1 MNKKYSRNKY
11 IHRVVEGRIK
21 SALSVHPAVV
31 LTGARQV
38 GKSSVIKNLTGLK
51 ITDYFT
57 MDSYADIETLKAG
70 AENIFMKPGITVID
84 EVQKYS
90 GILNSVK
97 AAIDASGRRKKFI
110 LSGSANLL
118 LARHVSESLAGR
130 ASYLKMGPFTAGE
143 YAGVNGKNALDAM
156 FLGREPDVCVLKAKF
171 DLKRALWAGMMP
183 VPLLQ
188 LKNNLVSEWWQGY
201 VDTYLERDMRDV
213 SSIPDL
219 SDYRKFMR
227 VLAFFA
233 GSMLNET
240 TLSRETAISQ
250 PTIHRY
256 VNLLETTNIA
266 ARVPAY
272 HMNKK
277 KRVLKTPKLY
287 WFDTGLI
294 NFLRGAYTPGE
305 IDGILFEHF
314 ILNHLMTWA
323 SMKSPS
329 ALVYC
334 WRTVK
339 GEEVDFIIEY
349 AGRPLAIEVK
359 TAQKV
364 TQKDA
369 AGIYEFLRTYP
380 SAAGGIIV
388 YTGKEIQRLA
398 GNVYA
403 VPYECITA

>member
-1 MNKKYSRNKY
+1 
-11 IHRVVEGRIK
+11 
-21 SALSVHPAVV
+21 
-31 LTGARQV
+31 
-38 GKSSVIKNLTGLK
+38 
-51 ITDYFT
+51 
-57 MDSYADIETLKAG
+57 
-70 AENIFMKPGITVID
+70 
-84 EVQKYS
+84 
-90 GILNSVK
+90 
-97 AAIDASGRRKKFI
+97 
-110 LSGSANLL
+110 
-118 LARHVSESLAGR
+118 
-130 ASYLKMGPFTAGE
+130 MGPFTAGE

-294 NFLRGAYTPGE
+294 NFLRGAYTPGD

-349 AGRPLAIEVK
+349 A
-359 TAQKV
+359 
-364 TQKDA
+364 
-369 AGIYEFLRTYP
+369 
-380 SAAGGIIV
+380 
-388 YTGKEIQRLA
+388 
-398 GNVYA
+398 
-403 VPYECITA
+403 